1 MPSSVNTGCGA
12 IEIGDQHVAGAGL
25 AGHAL
30 ALEPDLLALGDAGRN
45 LDVDVL
51 AGRQPQALGDALGRF
66 RQRDRQGGVHVGAD
80 AEIFLLEMSIR
91 RRARPRPA
99 APKASLRMSSKP
111 PKLPLAAAAR
121 AATAAPR
128 RPGEALRAEIE
139 AFEIHVGA
147 EAGAR
152 ARPAATAAKALEAR
166 LAFGIDLAA
175 IERLALVLVVEEL
188 MRGIQ
193 LGKARRRLGIVLVG
207 VGMQLLGEPP
217 IGALDVARARLA
229 IDAQDFIGI
238 THPRRTPNKLF
249 GPAPPAQ
256 VPSMWA

>member
-1 MPSSVNTGCGA
+1 
-12 IEIGDQHVAGAGL
+12 
-25 AGHAL
+25 
-30 ALEPDLLALGDAGRN
+30 
-45 LDVDVL
+45 
-51 AGRQPQALGDALGRF
+51 
-66 RQRDRQGGVHVGAD
+66 
-80 AEIFLLEMSIR
+80 
-91 RRARPRPA
+91 
-99 APKASLRMSSKP
+99 MSSKP
-111 PKLPLAAAAR
+111 
-121 AATAAPR
+121 AAPC
-128 RPGEALRAEIE
+128 RPGKTFRTEIE
-139 AFEIHVGA
+139 AFEIHVVA

-152 ARPAATAAKALEAR
+152 ARPRAAAESLAKALKAR

-175 IERLALVLVVEEL
+175 VERLALVLVFEQFV
-188 MRGIQ
+188 RGIE

-229 IDAQDFIGI
+229 VEAQDFIGI